1 VDVLDLHRIPR
12 PIASAVTRRTIALI
26 VLVLVLPACGS
37 SGKETST
44 AAESPA
50 SWANSFCGSLATWKS
65 SLTSA
70 GKSLQNTS
78 TLSKAKLQ
86 DAANAVSKAN
96 DTLVSDLKALGKPP
110 TQGADK
116 AQSAVQS
123 LSTQLEQGATQIKDA
138 AKNVSGANGAVKAVT
153 SVTNT
158 LLQMG
163 SEIAAT
169 FTTLQSVNSTDAWK
183 SAFAD
188 SQACQSLKK
197 S

>member
-1 VDVLDLHRIPR
+1 
-12 PIASAVTRRTIALI
+12 
-26 VLVLVLPACGS
+26 
-37 SGKETST
+37 
-44 AAESPA
+44 
-50 SWANSFCGSLATWKS
+50 
-65 SLTSA
+65 
-70 GKSLQNTS
+70 
-78 TLSKAKLQ
+78 
-86 DAANAVSKAN
+86 
-96 DTLVSDLKALGKPP
+96 
-110 TQGADK
+110 
-116 AQSAVQS
+116 